1 MDIFPT
7 VASLVKAPLSQNK
20 IDGVSLLP
28 IIDGDFDAQPRQEF
42 YYYYRRN
49 NLEAVRMGD
58 WKLVLP
64 HPTRTYLNHTVG
76 NDGWPGDTDEN
87 FAAGM
92 ELFDLRRDPG
102 ERYDIQQQYP
112 EVVKK
117 LLTLAD
123 AAREDL
129 GDELTNSPGKNRR
142 QSGQVE

>member
-1 MDIFPT
+1 
-7 VASLVKAPLSQNK
+7 
-20 IDGVSLLP
+20 
-28 IIDGDFDAQPRQEF
+28 
-42 YYYYRRN
+42 
-49 NLEAVRMGD
+49 
-58 WKLVLP
+58 
-64 HPTRTYLNHTVG
+64 
-76 NDGWPGDTDEN
+76 
-87 FAAGM
+87 M

-112 EVVKK
+112 DVVKK